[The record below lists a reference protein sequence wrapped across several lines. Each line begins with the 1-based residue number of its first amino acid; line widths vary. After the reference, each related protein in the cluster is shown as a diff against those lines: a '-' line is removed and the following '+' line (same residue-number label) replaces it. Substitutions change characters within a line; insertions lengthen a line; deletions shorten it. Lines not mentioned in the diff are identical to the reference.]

1 MYKIKLFIILLLVAA
16 FNFNTTAQ
24 NSGDNDPTF
33 NPTDIGFGF
42 GVGANGEILTTAI
55 QPDGKIIIGGNFT
68 TYNGTTRNRI
78 ARLNTDGSLD
88 TTFNPGSGASHSIQ
102 TMVIQSD
109 GKIII
114 GGYFTNYNGA
124 ARNRI
129 ARLNTDGSLD
139 MTFFYGTGTNG
150 WIYSII
156 LQSDGKII
164 IGGDFTTYNGTTRNL
179 IARLNTDGSLDVT
192 FNPGSGANYV
202 IYTTAIQSDGKI
214 IIGGAF
220 TSYNGSARACIARL
234 NTDGSLDATFN
245 PGIGANNVIYTIAI
259 QSDGKIIIGGDFT
272 TYNGASRNRIARL
285 NTDGT
290 LDTTFNSGTGASTL
304 ISTATIQSDGKII
317 VGGNFTTYNGTAKN
331 RIARLN
337 NDGTLDTTF
346 NLGSGASSK
355 IQITAIQ
362 PDGKII
368 TGGWFTTYNGIARN
382 YITRLNT
389 DGSLDATFNQGTGG
403 NNSIKTMSIQSDGKI
418 IIGGDFTTFNGT
430 TRNRIAR
437 LNTDG
442 SLDTT
447 FNPGSGANYYIYTTD
462 IQSDGKIIIGGWF
475 TSFNGTSINGIAR
488 LNTDG
493 SLDTTFNSGTGTNSF
508 IQTTAIQSDG
518 KIIIG
523 GNFTSY
529 SGIARNNIARLN
541 SDGILDTNFT
551 TGTGA
556 DNTIWAITIQADGKI
571 IVGGNFT
578 NYNGTSINR
587 IVRLNT
593 DGSLDTTFN
602 PDTGANSWIYTTAIQ
617 SDGKIIIGGNF
628 TTFNGTTRNRI
639 ARLNTDGSLDTTFNS
654 GSGADEAIFATSL
667 QSDGKIIAGGVFT
680 TYNGTTT
687 NHLAYLNSD
696 GSLDTTFNL
705 GTGANHY
712 IYTTTIQSD
721 GKIIIGGYFTSYNGT
736 GRNRIARILY
746 DTLTGVENVTNHSVF
761 NIYPN
766 PTTAEFII
774 ELASFSP
781 KTQLSIVSVEG
792 KTVYTNNTINTNKIV
807 INTADWSKGIYMVKI
822 TDKQSSQVVKLI
834 KQ

>member
-368 TGGWFTTYNGIARN
+368 TGGWFTTYN
-382 YITRLNT
+382 
-389 DGSLDATFNQGTGG
+389 
-403 NNSIKTMSIQSDGKI
+403 
-418 IIGGDFTTFNGT
+418 
-430 TRNRIAR
+430 
-437 LNTDG
+437 
-442 SLDTT
+442 
-447 FNPGSGANYYIYTTD
+447 
-462 IQSDGKIIIGGWF
+462 
-475 TSFNGTSINGIAR
+475 
-488 LNTDG
+488 
-493 SLDTTFNSGTGTNSF
+493 
-508 IQTTAIQSDG
+508 
-518 KIIIG
+518 
-523 GNFTSY
+523 
-529 SGIARNNIARLN
+529 
-541 SDGILDTNFT
+541 
-551 TGTGA
+551 
-556 DNTIWAITIQADGKI
+556 
-571 IVGGNFT
+571 
-578 NYNGTSINR
+578 
-587 IVRLNT
+587 
-593 DGSLDTTFN
+593 
-602 PDTGANSWIYTTAIQ
+602 
-617 SDGKIIIGGNF
+617 
-628 TTFNGTTRNRI
+628 
-639 ARLNTDGSLDTTFNS
+639 
-654 GSGADEAIFATSL
+654 
-667 QSDGKIIAGGVFT
+667 
-680 TYNGTTT
+680 
-687 NHLAYLNSD
+687 
-696 GSLDTTFNL
+696 
-705 GTGANHY
+705 
-712 IYTTTIQSD
+712 
-721 GKIIIGGYFTSYNGT
+721 
-736 GRNRIARILY
+736 
-746 DTLTGVENVTNHSVF
+746 
-761 NIYPN
+761 
-766 PTTAEFII
+766 
-774 ELASFSP
+774 
-781 KTQLSIVSVEG
+781 
-792 KTVYTNNTINTNKIV
+792 
-807 INTADWSKGIYMVKI
+807 
-822 TDKQSSQVVKLI
+822 
-834 KQ
+834 

>member
-1 MYKIKLFIILLLVAA
+1 
-16 FNFNTTAQ
+16 
-24 NSGDNDPTF
+24 
-33 NPTDIGFGF
+33 
-42 GVGANGEILTTAI
+42 
-55 QPDGKIIIGGNFT
+55 
-68 TYNGTTRNRI
+68 
-78 ARLNTDGSLD
+78 
-88 TTFNPGSGASHSIQ
+88 
-102 TMVIQSD
+102 
-109 GKIII
+109 
-114 GGYFTNYNGA
+114 
-124 ARNRI
+124 
-129 ARLNTDGSLD
+129 
-139 MTFFYGTGTNG
+139 
-150 WIYSII
+150 
-156 LQSDGKII
+156 
-164 IGGDFTTYNGTTRNL
+164 
-179 IARLNTDGSLDVT
+179 
-192 FNPGSGANYV
+192 
-202 IYTTAIQSDGKI
+202 
-214 IIGGAF
+214 
-220 TSYNGSARACIARL
+220 
-234 NTDGSLDATFN
+234 
-245 PGIGANNVIYTIAI
+245 
-259 QSDGKIIIGGDFT
+259 
-272 TYNGASRNRIARL
+272 
-285 NTDGT
+285 
-290 LDTTFNSGTGASTL
+290 
-304 ISTATIQSDGKII
+304 
-317 VGGNFTTYNGTAKN
+317 
-331 RIARLN
+331 
-337 NDGTLDTTF
+337 
-346 NLGSGASSK
+346 
-355 IQITAIQ
+355 
-362 PDGKII
+362 
-368 TGGWFTTYNGIARN
+368 
-382 YITRLNT
+382 
-389 DGSLDATFNQGTGG
+389 
-403 NNSIKTMSIQSDGKI
+403 MSIQSDGKI

-447 FNPGSGANYYIYTTD
+447 FNPGSGANYDIYTTD